1 MKRAR
6 ILVGIAGLAAAASA
20 SHALAQRSLYPLPLP
35 QQAAETAPQPYS
47 AYRPAEAAGPPAS
60 NFDRDR
66 NVSVAERA
74 RPEYQAAGLQ
84 LGGVTAY
91 PRLTVGVERDDN
103 IYAAATGAREDTI
116 YVVQPELVLQ
126 RVTADSRIQAFVR
139 GGRAMNDEFVKES
152 ATEYQGGLTGYY
164 EIGGGIRLTGG
175 GDYGRYI
182 EPRSS
187 TLTPGGTAKPIDYR
201 LGQANLGLS
210 WTMDRLRLTGGAE
223 YQDYNFD
230 DGRTTADAEV
240 DQDFRDRQIMTYN
253 ARAEYAVT
261 PNASVFL
268 VSAFDD
274 RKYDSQPPAVALNR
288 GSKGKTIAVGGAFDY
303 GALARGEIQVGYV
316 EQDYAEATLRDID
329 GITAKATVEWFPT
342 ELTTLTLTGSRDVRD
357 ATVPGAGG
365 FFSGNYGLQLDQEL
379 LSNLIVTARVGYGL
393 DQYKGID
400 REDKRTT
407 GYLGANYLLNRNV
420 GFTLAYDYLKQE
432 SDGAAVGPSFED
444 NRLSLS
450 SSVQF

>member
-20 SHALAQRSLYPLPLP
+20 SQAVAQRSLYPLPLP
-35 QQAAETAPQPYS
+35 QQAAEGAPQPDG
-47 AYRPAEAAGPPAS
+47 AYGPGEAEGPPPTY
-60 NFDRDR
+60 FDRGR

-84 LGGVTAY
+84 LGGFTAY
-91 PRLTVGVERDDN
+91 PKLTVGVERDDN
-103 IYAAATGAREDTI
+103 VYAASSGAQEDTI
-116 YVVQPELVLQ
+116 YVVQPELILE
-126 RVTADSRIQAFVR
+126 RATADSRMQAFIR

-164 EIGGGIRLTGG
+164 NVGGGIRLTGG

-182 EPRSS
+182 EPRAS
-187 TLTPGGTAKPIDYR
+187 TLTPDGAAKPIVYK

-210 WTMDRLRLTGGAE
+210 WTMDRLHLSGSAE
-223 YQDYNFD
+223 YEDYNFN
-230 DGRTTADAEV
+230 DGRTLADAEV
-240 DQDFRDRQIMTYN
+240 DQDFRDRQIMTYT

-274 RKYDSQPPAVALNR
+274 RKYDSRPPAVALNR

-303 GALARGEIQVGYV
+303 GALARGEVQVGYV
-316 EQDYAEATLRDID
+316 EQDYADATLRDID
-329 GITAKATVEWFPT
+329 GIAARATVEWFPT
-342 ELTTLTLTGSRDVRD
+342 DLTTLTLTGSREVRD

-365 FFSGNYGLQLDQEL
+365 FFAGNYGLQLDQEL
-379 LSNLIVTARVGYGL
+379 LSNLILTARVGYGL

-432 SDGAAVGPSFED
+432 SDGAAAGKTFED
-444 NRLSLS
+444 NRVSLS
-450 SSVQF
+450 SSLQF